1 MKTDPIKLALGI
13 LLAVIAAGVLTSAWR
28 LPLEQGLQQASML
41 LLGLAAM
48 AALASFAGTVESS
61 ANAPLVQFP
70 SNDRR
75 LAPPGQGRAM
85 DGMPDRRERRQSPT
99 PWGPS
104 TDDLLEEDPSLALA
118 KLRIDL
124 EGELRRIAQM
134 HKLPLQARLAPIHQ
148 LVDALL
154 LARLLD
160 PDQDKSLNGILR
172 ECSAAIHGTDVT
184 TDAATTVI
192 EAGTRLLGT
201 LRHL

>member
-1 MKTDPIKLALGI
+1 MKTNRINLALTI
-13 LLAVIAAGVLTSAWR
+13 LLATIAAAVLTSTLR

-48 AALASFAGTVESS
+48 AALANFAGTVESS

-75 LAPPGQGRAM
+75 RNPPGQGRAT
-85 DGMPDRRERRQSPT
+85 DGIPERRERRQSPT
-99 PWGPS
+99 LWGPS
-104 TDDLLEEDPSLALA
+104 TDELLEEDPALALA

-124 EGELRRIAQM
+124 EGELRRIAQV
-134 HKLPLQARLAPIHQ
+134 HKLPLQARHAPIHQ

-154 LARLLD
+154 LAHLLD
-160 PDQDKSLNGILR
+160 PDQDRLLNGVLR
-172 ECSAAIHGTDVT
+172 DCNAAIHGTDMT
-184 TDAATTVI
+184 ADAAGSVI
-192 EAGTRLLGT
+192 ASGTRLLGT

>member
-1 MKTDPIKLALGI
+1 MKIDPIKLALGV
-13 LLAVIAAGVLTSAWR
+13 LLAAIAAAVLTSTVR

-48 AALASFAGTVESS
+48 AALSSFASTVESS

-75 LAPPGQGRAM
+75 LTPPGQARAM
-85 DGMPDRRERRQSPT
+85 DGLPDRRERRQSPT

-104 TDDLLEEDPSLALA
+104 TDDLLEEDPALALA

-124 EGELRRIAQM
+124 EGELRRIAQVR
-134 HKLPLQARLAPIHQ
+134 KLPLETRHAPIHQ
-148 LVDALL
+148 LADALL

-160 PDQDKSLNGILR
+160 PDQDRSLNSVLQD
-172 ECSAAIHGTDVT
+172 CSAAIHGTDMT
-184 TDAATTVI
+184 AEAAATVI
-192 EAGTRLLGT
+192 ESGTRLLGT

>member
-1 MKTDPIKLALGI
+1 MKTTRIKLALGI
-13 LLAVIAAGVLTSAWR
+13 LLAAIAAAVLTSTLR

-75 LAPPGQGRAM
+75 LNPPGQARAA
-85 DGMPDRRERRQSPT
+85 DNIPDRRERRQSPT
-99 PWGPS
+99 LWGPS
-104 TDDLLEEDPSLALA
+104 TDDLLEEDPALALA

-124 EGELRRIAQM
+124 EGELRRIAQVR
-134 HKLPLQARLAPIHQ
+134 KLPLEARHAPIHQ

-154 LARLLD
+154 LAHLLD
-160 PDQDKSLNGILR
+160 PDQDKALNGVLR
-172 ECSAAIHGTDVT
+172 DCNAAIHGTDMT
-184 TDAATTVI
+184 AEAAGAVI
-192 EAGTRLLGT
+192 ETGARLLGT

>member
-1 MKTDPIKLALGI
+1 MKTARIKLALGI
-13 LLAVIAAGVLTSAWR
+13 LLAAIAAAVLTSTLR

-48 AALASFAGTVESS
+48 AALASFAGNVENS

-75 LAPPGQGRAM
+75 LAPPGQARAR
-85 DGMPDRRERRQSPT
+85 DGLQDRRERRHSPT

-104 TDDLLEEDPSLALA
+104 TDDLLEEDPALALA

-124 EGELRRIAQM
+124 EGELRRIAQVR
-134 HKLPLQARLAPIHQ
+134 KLPLEARLAPIHQ

-154 LARLLD
+154 LAHLLD
-160 PDQDKSLNGILR
+160 QDQDKSLNGVLQD
-172 ECSAAIHGTDVT
+172 CNGAIHGAELT
-184 TDAATTVI
+184 AAEAAAVI
-192 EAGTRLLGT
+192 ESGSRLLGT

>member
-1 MKTDPIKLALGI
+1 MKMDPIKLALGL
-13 LLAVIAAGVLTSAWR
+13 LLAAIAAAVLTSAVR

-75 LAPPGQGRAM
+75 LTPAGQARAM

-104 TDDLLEEDPSLALA
+104 TDELLAEDPALALA

-124 EGELRRIAQM
+124 EGELRRIAQVR
-134 HKLPLQARLAPIHQ
+134 KLPLATRHAPIHQ
-148 LVDALL
+148 LVDAML
-154 LARLLD
+154 LAHLLD
-160 PDQDKSLNGILR
+160 PDQDKLLNGVLKD
-172 ECSAAIHGTDVT
+172 CNGAIHGADVT
-184 TDAATTVI
+184 PAAAATVI
-192 EAGTRLLGT
+192 ETGTRLLGT
-201 LRHL
+201 LRHI